1 MTPSG
6 IEPATFRLVAQGLNQ
21 LCHRVPPDGWWYHPK
36 HVEQFTDKINCV
48 MLHLV
53 GHILEQ
59 QASLNPDLSGFFV
72 SFCRCTKLFIQ
83 IPATKHCKFMYD
95 YVRTDAH

>member
-1 MTPSG
+1 
-6 IEPATFRLVAQGLNQ
+6 
-21 LCHRVPPDGWWYHPK
+21 
-36 HVEQFTDKINCV
+36 